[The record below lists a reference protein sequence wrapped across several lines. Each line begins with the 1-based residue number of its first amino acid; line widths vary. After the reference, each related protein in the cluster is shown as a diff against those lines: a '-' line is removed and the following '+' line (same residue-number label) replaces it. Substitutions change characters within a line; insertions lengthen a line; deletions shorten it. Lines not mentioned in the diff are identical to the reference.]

1 MNKNNE
7 KVSLSMLR
15 LLSISLLLILPLQS
29 FASTVYTVRLA
40 VYNNIDSLHDKVNKL
55 SPALRKT
62 IQIKKRGDQHV
73 ASSVESDKK
82 EVLQKL
88 LPSYQKVFPDAF
100 ISAEEK
106 VDTKMPEAVA
116 IEPKEVNNTTAKT
129 EENKA
134 QTEVEKNIGTE
145 QNATLEEPKIIY
157 NPYSRK
163 VVDPLNK
170 DLSFYDRLHQK
181 TLYLCAYG
189 PEEWSPNVL
198 IHIAFFDKEVI
209 YTPIM
214 GDVSS
219 KKEQY
224 LVKEDKL
231 YISHHGVFDPD
242 MYNRIE
248 EITEDYYLI
257 STWIKEKKMTSI
269 RYYFDLDK
277 AEVYVKTLK

>member
-1 MNKNNE
+1 
-7 KVSLSMLR
+7 MLR
-15 LLSISLLLILPLQS
+15 LLSIFLLLLLPLQS
-29 FASTVYTVRLA
+29 VASTVYTVRLA
-40 VYNNIDSLHDKVNKL
+40 VYNNIDSLHNKLNKL

-62 IQIKKRGDQHV
+62 IQIKKRGNQHV
-73 ASSVESDKK
+73 ASSIESDKK
-82 EVLQKL
+82 EALQKL

-106 VDTKMPEAVA
+106 VDTKMPQAVV
-116 IEPKEVNNTTAKT
+116 IEPKEINSTTPKT
-129 EENKA
+129 EENKEQMP
-134 QTEVEKNIGTE
+134 QTEVPTDIGTE
-145 QNATLEEPKIIY
+145 QNATLTEPKIIY

-163 VVDPLNK
+163 VVDPLNNN
-170 DLSFYDRLHQK
+170 LSLYDRLHQK

-224 LVKEDKL
+224 KVTEDKL
-231 YISHHGVFDPD
+231 YISHHSVFDPE
-242 MYNRIE
+242 MYSRIE

-257 STWIKEKKMTSI
+257 STWIKENKMTSI

-277 AEVYVKTLK
+277 AQEYVKTLK

>member
-1 MNKNNE
+1 
-7 KVSLSMLR
+7 MLR

-55 SPALRKT
+55 SPTLRKT
-62 IQIKKRGDQHV
+62 IQIKKRGEQHV
-73 ASSVESDKK
+73 ASSIESDKK
-82 EVLQKL
+82 ETLQKL

-106 VDTKMPEAVA
+106 EEIKTPQAVLT
-116 IEPKEVNNTTAKT
+116 ESQEVNDTAPKT
-129 EENKA
+129 EEVKEQMP
-134 QTEVEKNIGTE
+134 QTTEDTEHMQAE
-145 QNATLEEPKIIY
+145 QNVTLAEPKIIY

-163 VVDPLNK
+163 VVNPLQK
-170 DLSFYDRLHQK
+170 DLPLYERLHQK

-198 IHIAFFDKEVI
+198 IHVAFFDTEVI

-219 KKEQY
+219 KKELY
-224 LVKEDKL
+224 RVTEDKL
-231 YISHHGVFDPD
+231 YVSHHGDFDPE
-242 MYNRIE
+242 MYSSIE

-257 STWIKEKKMTSI
+257 STWIKENKMTSI
-269 RYYFDLDK
+269 RYYFDIDK
-277 AEVYVKTLK
+277 AQEYVKTLK

>member
-1 MNKNNE
+1 
-7 KVSLSMLR
+7 MLR
-15 LLSISLLLILPLQS
+15 LLSISLLLILPLHS

-40 VYNNIDSLHDKVNKL
+40 VYNNVDTLQDKLNKL

-62 IQIKKRGDQHV
+62 IQIKKRGNQHV

-82 EVLQKL
+82 EALQKL
-88 LPSYQKVFPDAF
+88 LPSYRKVFPDAF

-106 VDTKMPEAVA
+106 EDIKTPQTET
-116 IEPKEVNNTTAKT
+116 IESKEINSTTQKT
-129 EENKA
+129 EEKKELTP
-134 QTEVEKNIGTE
+134 QTEAPKSMETAQVAPLT
-145 QNATLEEPKIIY
+145 EPKIIY

-163 VVDPLNK
+163 VINPLKK

-198 IHIAFFDKEVI
+198 IHVAFFDKEII
-209 YTPIM
+209 YTPIR

-219 KKEQY
+219 KREQY
-224 LVKEDKL
+224 KVTEDKL
-231 YISHHGVFDPD
+231 YISHQGVFDPD
-242 MYNRIE
+242 MFSSIE

-257 STWIKEKKMTSI
+257 STWIKEHKMTSI

-277 AEVYVKTLK
+277 AEEYVKNLK